1 MLKPRDYVAMVEYLE
16 SVGIDPVAYV
26 PAGLSNATE
35 EELHSLFVH
44 AVAEGYGYV
53 INSTE
58 TE

>member
-16 SVGIDPVAYV
+16 GVGIDPGVYV
-26 PAGLSNATE
+26 PAGLSNATA

-53 INSTE
+53 INSNE